1 MTFLITLEQAR
12 ERVDISSRID
22 TFNRYLINV
31 QENSL
36 LPIICK
42 QTYEELI
49 DQFSQGGET
58 YLDSNYQEL
67 YNVIVPYLTYSV
79 FERYLVGSKYISTA
93 AGMRKAI
100 TEIDVES
107 TQEEDANL
115 RNQAKGDAAIH
126 QNNIVNFL
134 EENREKF
141 PLWAESKCNC
151 GNFNKLQSQFVLGK
165 GLRRIGE
172 TKIKWT

>member
-58 YLDSNYQEL
+58 YLDPNYQEL

-79 FERYLVGSKYISTA
+79 FERYL
-93 AGMRKAI
+93 
-100 TEIDVES
+100 
-107 TQEEDANL
+107 
-115 RNQAKGDAAIH
+115 
-126 QNNIVNFL
+126 
-134 EENREKF
+134 
-141 PLWAESKCNC
+141 
-151 GNFNKLQSQFVLGK
+151 
-165 GLRRIGE
+165 
-172 TKIKWT
+172 

>member
-67 YNVIVPYLTYSV
+67 YNVIVPYLNYSV
-79 FERYLVGSKYISTA
+79 FER
-93 AGMRKAI
+93 
-100 TEIDVES
+100 
-107 TQEEDANL
+107 
-115 RNQAKGDAAIH
+115 
-126 QNNIVNFL
+126 
-134 EENREKF
+134 
-141 PLWAESKCNC
+141 
-151 GNFNKLQSQFVLGK
+151 
-165 GLRRIGE
+165 
-172 TKIKWT
+172 